1 MIFNNDFKVLVIATT
16 QDVAKEL
23 VAKVQYM
30 YDNLPVWMKS
40 TVKENTFNKLELT
53 FKNGSSIKAV
63 SSSEKS
69 ARSPSISLLIID
81 EAAFIDKFDEI
92 WIASQATLATGG
104 DCIIL
109 STPNG
114 VGNKFHQ
121 MWVDAM
127 EGNQGLDSE
136 PFNPIKIPW
145 NVHPERDQKWA
156 DEQLAKLGKRNFAQE
171 HDCDFISSG
180 HTVIDGEILQWY
192 KENVVME
199 PIERRY
205 ANDLWIWKYPVV
217 GRDYIVC
224 ADVSRGDGED
234 YSAFHVFDVDT
245 LEQVAEYRGKVDT
258 RSYGHLLVSIATE
271 YNNAL
276 LAIDNSNM
284 GWDVVQVAL
293 DLNYS
298 NLYYSYKND
307 PFYDENIHLRKRY
320 DLKNKKDMTPGFTFT
335 HKIRG
340 VLVSK
345 LDHYFLEK
353 SVIVRSDRTIN
364 ELFVYMWINGKAQA
378 QHGYNDDLVMALAM
392 VLYLR
397 DTALRMRQAGIEL
410 TKKSLQNTHKSVYK
424 PVNNNLV
431 GKFKLPG
438 GRGYES
444 LDWLK

>member
-1 MIFNNDFKVLVIATT
+1 MSDLREVIKHEYKRCATSFSHCAKRYFKIQHPTKGKVNFNLYDFQEKAVNEFISHRYNIILKGRQLGLSTLVAAYALWKMIFNNDFKVLVIATT

-81 EAAFIDKFDEI
+81 EA
-92 WIASQATLATGG
+92 ASQATLATGG

-307 PFYDENIHLRKRY
+307 PI
-320 DLKNKKDMTPGFTFT
+320 
-335 HKIRG
+335 
-340 VLVSK
+340 
-345 LDHYFLEK
+345 
-353 SVIVRSDRTIN
+353 
-364 ELFVYMWINGKAQA
+364 
-378 QHGYNDDLVMALAM
+378 
-392 VLYLR
+392 
-397 DTALRMRQAGIEL
+397 
-410 TKKSLQNTHKSVYK
+410 
-424 PVNNNLV
+424 
-431 GKFKLPG
+431 
-438 GRGYES
+438 
-444 LDWLK
+444 